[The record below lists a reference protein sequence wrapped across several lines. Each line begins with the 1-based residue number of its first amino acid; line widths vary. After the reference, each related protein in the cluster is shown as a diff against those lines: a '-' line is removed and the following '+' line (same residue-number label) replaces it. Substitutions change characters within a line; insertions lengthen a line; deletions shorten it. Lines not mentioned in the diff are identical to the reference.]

1 MADDHK
7 GLTYKTTPKTAFVK
21 PHELD
26 THSLTCIVMKKNNYP
41 EVSVLK
47 TRPSLERIQPYKPGK
62 PIEQLVREYGITG
75 EIIKL
80 ASNENPLGPS
90 PNALAALSHALTEV
104 HLYPDNS
111 CYALIN
117 RLSEIHETPPDYITV
132 GNGSVEIILQAA
144 LACLEPNDETIMS
157 EVSFIMYPIATHIA
171 GAVPVKIPV
180 KDYKHDLEAILA
192 AITDKTKIIFIDN
205 PNNPL
210 GSVISRSQMD
220 AFIERMPDHVLVVL
234 DEAYYEYIGSM
245 DYPRS
250 LHYVHAGR
258 NVLVLRTF
266 SKIYGLAGL
275 RVGYGLANPEIIH
288 ALSKVRLPFSVNRP
302 AQIAA
307 LAALD
312 DEKHIDESRAL
323 NEKGK
328 MYLAKEFER
337 LGLEYIPPYGN
348 FVFVRFPCETGPIYK
363 ALERRGII
371 VRPVG
376 DKNALRIT
384 IGTPQQNK
392 RLIASLE
399 KILKGKDP

>member
-1 MADDHK
+1 M
-7 GLTYKTTPKTAFVK
+7 
-21 PHELD
+21 E
-26 THSLTCIVMKKNNYP
+26 KNNYP
-41 EVSVLK
+41 EVFVLK
-47 TRPSLERIQPYKPGK
+47 TRSSLERIKPYKPGK
-62 PIEQLVREYGITG
+62 PIGELIRECGVTG
-75 EIIKL
+75 EVIKL

-90 PNALAALSHALTEV
+90 PKALAALSHALDEV
-104 HLYPDNS
+104 NLYPDNS
-111 CYALIN
+111 CYELIN

-132 GNGSVEIILQAA
+132 GNGSVELILNSA
-144 LACLEPNDETIMS
+144 LAYIEPDDEVIMS
-157 EVSFIMYPIATHIA
+157 KVSFIMYPIAAHVA
-171 GAVPVKIPV
+171 GAVPVKIAV
-180 KDYKHDLEAILA
+180 KDDKHDLEAILA
-192 AITDKTKIIFIDN
+192 AITDRTKIIFIDN

-210 GSVISRSQMD
+210 GSVIGRKAMD
-220 AFIERMPDHVLVVL
+220 AFIERVPDHVLVVL

-250 LHYVHAGR
+250 MHYVHAGR

-275 RVGYGLANPEIIH
+275 RIGYGFAKPEIIQST
-288 ALSKVRLPFSVNRP
+288 SKVRLPFTVNRP

-323 NEKGK
+323 NETGK

-348 FVFVRFPCETGPIYK
+348 FVFVRFPCEAAPIHK
-363 ALERRGII
+363 VLEQRGII

-376 DKNALRIT
+376 DKDALRIT

-399 KILKGKDP
+399 EILKGRDP

>member
-1 MADDHK
+1 
-7 GLTYKTTPKTAFVK
+7 
-21 PHELD
+21 
-26 THSLTCIVMKKNNYP
+26 MKKNNYP
-41 EVSVLK
+41 EVSMLK
-47 TRPSLERIQPYKPGK
+47 TRSSLERIQPYKPGK
-62 PIEQLVREYGITG
+62 PIEELVREYGITG
-75 EIIKL
+75 EIVKL

-90 PNALAALSHALTEV
+90 PKALAALSHALDELN
-104 HLYPDNS
+104 LYPDNS
-111 CYALIN
+111 CYALLH
-117 RLSEIHETPPDYITV
+117 RLSEANETPADHITI

-144 LACLEPNDETIMS
+144 LACLEPGEEVIMS
-157 EVSFIMYPIATHIA
+157 EVSFIMYPIAAHIA
-171 GAVPVKIPV
+171 GAKPVKVPN
-180 KDYKHDLEAILA
+180 KDWHHDLDAILA
-192 AITDKTKIIFIDN
+192 AVTDRTKIIFIDN

-210 GSVISRSQMD
+210 GSVIGRKAMD
-220 AFIERMPDHVLVVL
+220 AFIERVPDHVLVII

-275 RVGYGLANPEIIH
+275 RIGYGFANPEIIQ
-288 ALSKVRLPFSVNRP
+288 ATSKVRLPFSVNRP

-323 NEKGK
+323 NETGK

-363 ALERRGII
+363 ALEQRGII

-376 DKNALRIT
+376 DKDALRIT
-384 IGTPQQNK
+384 IGTPEQNK

-399 KILKGKDP
+399 EILKGRETKDP

>member
-1 MADDHK
+1 
-7 GLTYKTTPKTAFVK
+7 
-21 PHELD
+21 
-26 THSLTCIVMKKNNYP
+26 
-41 EVSVLK
+41 VLK

-80 ASNENPLGPS
+80 ASNENPLGAS
-90 PNALAALSHALTEV
+90 PNALAALSHALDEV
-104 HLYPDNS
+104 NLYPDNS
-111 CYALIN
+111 CYELIN

-144 LACLEPNDETIMS
+144 LACLEPNDEVIMS
-157 EVSFIMYPIATHIA
+157 EVSFIMYPIAAHIA

-220 AFIERMPDHVLVVL
+220 AFIERVPDHVLVVL

-275 RVGYGLANPEIIH
+275 RVGYGFANPEIIH

-312 DEKHIDESRAL
+312 DEKHVDESRAL
-323 NEKGK
+323 NETGK

-376 DKNALRIT
+376 DKDALRIT
-384 IGTPQQNK
+384 IGTPEQNK

-399 KILKGKDP
+399 EILPVTHP

>member
-1 MADDHK
+1 M
-7 GLTYKTTPKTAFVK
+7 
-21 PHELD
+21 
-26 THSLTCIVMKKNNYP
+26 
-41 EVSVLK
+41 LK
-47 TRPSLERIQPYKPGK
+47 TRSSLERIKPYKPGK
-62 PIEQLVREYGITG
+62 PIGELIRECGVTG
-75 EIIKL
+75 EVIKL

-90 PNALAALSHALTEV
+90 PKALAALSHALDEV
-104 HLYPDNS
+104 NLYPDNS
-111 CYALIN
+111 CYELIN
-117 RLSEIHETPPDYITV
+117 RLSEIHKTPPDYITV
-132 GNGSVEIILQAA
+132 GNGSVELILNSA
-144 LACLEPNDETIMS
+144 LAYIEPDDEVIMS
-157 EVSFIMYPIATHIA
+157 DVSFIMYPIAAHIA
-171 GAVPVKIPV
+171 GAKPVKVPN
-180 KDYKHDLEAILA
+180 KDWHHDLDAILA
-192 AITDKTKIIFIDN
+192 AVTDRTKIIFIDN

-210 GSVISRSQMD
+210 GSVIGRKAMD
-220 AFIERMPDHVLVVL
+220 AFIERVPDHVLVII

-275 RVGYGLANPEIIH
+275 RIGYGFANPEIIQ
-288 ALSKVRLPFSVNRP
+288 ATSKVRLPFSVNRP

-323 NEKGK
+323 NETGK

-348 FVFVRFPCETGPIYK
+348 FVFVRFPCETGPIHK
-363 ALERRGII
+363 ALEQRGII

-376 DKNALRIT
+376 DKDALRIT
-384 IGTPQQNK
+384 IGTPEQNK

-399 KILKGKDP
+399 EILKGRTRNTP